1 LRTLRFAP
9 PAVNSTQPNRT
20 TTDPAKSPTETTM
33 KFFLPLFLS
42 LVLLVGCATPTGTAY
57 RDTHADISA
66 HTGYPVV
73 HDPDIA
79 RTVCAL
85 LAHPLTADS
94 AAQVALLNN
103 AGLRA
108 DFKDIGIAQADWV
121 EAGLLKNPELGFGL
135 GFPLV
140 APEATRVT
148 ASFTQGFLD
157 LLTLPR
163 RKKIAADQLD
173 AVRLRIADEALA
185 LVAETKDEFYVLQA
199 QQQILDRL
207 QNALD
212 LEHASA
218 ELARLQHDAGNI
230 SDLALLQRQAAY
242 DQLRLD
248 GARAQAGLQ
257 IEREKL
263 NRLLGLAEA
272 PTNWRIDDAL
282 APVPASEPPL
292 DQLET
297 IALDQRFDLA
307 AAKAD
312 YAAAARGLGLAE
324 NYRFANSVD
333 LGVGF
338 ERDVDQESLG
348 PTIGVELPIFN
359 HGAARKQRAKAQLR
373 QAADR
378 LEALA
383 AVARS
388 EVRVARDRLLAA
400 HDAAI
405 LYRDTLGPEQRRLV
419 ELTQQHYNGMF
430 ASAYELVL
438 AKQNELAAERGEIEA
453 RRDYWISLAELE
465 RAAGG
470 SLTPTNSQPAT
481 QP

>member
-1 LRTLRFAP
+1 
-9 PAVNSTQPNRT
+9 
-20 TTDPAKSPTETTM
+20 M
-33 KFFLPLFLS
+33 KFLPPLLLS
-42 LVLLVGCATPTGTAY
+42 LVLLAGCATPAGTAY
-57 RDTHADISA
+57 RDTHADIA
-66 HTGYPVV
+66 VHTGYPVV
-73 HDPDIA
+73 HDPDMA
-79 RTVCAL
+79 R
-85 LAHPLTADS
+85 PLTANS

-135 GFPLV
+135 GFPLI

-148 ASFTQGFLD
+148 ASFTQSFLD
-157 LLTLPR
+157 LLTLPS
-163 RKKIAADQLD
+163 RKKIAAAQLE
-173 AVRLRIADEALA
+173 AVRLRIADKALA
-185 LVAETKDEFYVLQA
+185 LVAETKSEFYLLQA

-230 SDLALLQRQAAY
+230 SDLAFLQRQAAY

-257 IEREKL
+257 LEREKL
-263 NRLLGLAEA
+263 NLLLGLADA
-272 PTNWRIDDAL
+272 PTQWRIDDAL

-297 IALDQRFDLA
+297 LALGQRFDLA

-312 YAAAARGLGLAE
+312 YAAAARVLGLAE
-324 NYRFANSVD
+324 NYRFTSSLD

-348 PTIGVELPIFN
+348 PTIGMELPIFN
-359 HGAARKQRAKAQLR
+359 HGAARIQRAKAQLR

-378 LEALA
+378 LDALA
-383 AVARS
+383 AVVRS
-388 EVRVARDRLLAA
+388 EVRVARDRLFAA
-400 HDAAI
+400 RDAAM
-405 LYRDTLGPEQRRLV
+405 LYRDTLVPEQHRLL
-419 ELTQQHYNGMF
+419 ELTLRHYNGMF

-438 AKQNELAAERGEIEA
+438 TKQNELAAERGEIEA
-453 RRDYWISLAELE
+453 SRDYWSARAELE

-470 SLTPTNSQPAT
+470 SLTLINSQPVT